1 MSHCTAIILSFPPRS
16 PLSLPFSPLI
26 ILLLC
31 QACRFAS
38 GVLNRHKQQYGSNI
52 LEWRVRQSHLA
63 SFFFFFFFGKSV
75 MSGAISQNG

>member
-1 MSHCTAIILSFPPRS
+1 MYESLYSHHSLSFPPRA

-38 GVLNRHKQQYGSNI
+38 GVLNRHKQQYGSNL

-63 SFFFFFFFGKSV
+63 ASFFFRKSV